1 MKVHPKET
9 KSFHDILIYGEKLF
23 SNSNLYFGHGTTN
36 AWDEAVCLSLHAL
49 DLPQNSSNLVLKRIL
64 SKDECKMIYSLFDQ
78 RVERKIPS
86 AYLTETAWFLDRPFF
101 VDTRVIIPRSP
112 IANLIRAGFEPWI
125 DQPTSI
131 LDLCT
136 GSGCIGISCAHLFEE
151 AEVSL
156 SDLSLQALEVAKINI
171 DRFGLK
177 ERVSVHLSDLFDDIP
192 CTKFDLIVA
201 NPPYVDDK
209 DFANMPDEYSHE
221 PKMSLKGGKDG
232 LKLVKRILRDSAKFL
247 TDKGVLIVEVGN
259 SRLALEQT
267 FPEIAFFWFEFE
279 EGDEGVFMLTSN
291 ELKAH
296 SELFK

>member
-1 MKVHPKET
+1 M
-9 KSFHDILIYGEKLF
+9 
-23 SNSNLYFGHGTTN
+23 
-36 AWDEAVCLSLHAL
+36 
-49 DLPQNSSNLVLKRIL
+49 
-64 SKDECKMIYSLFDQ
+64 
-78 RVERKIPS
+78 
-86 AYLTETAWFLDRPFF
+86 
-101 VDTRVIIPRSP
+101 
-112 IANLIRAGFEPWI
+112 IRAGFKPWI

-136 GSGCIGISCAHLFEE
+136 GSGCIGISCAHIFEE

-232 LKLVKRILRDSAKFL
+232 LKLVRRILRDSAKFL
-247 TDKGVLIVEVGN
+247 TDEGVLIVEVGN

-279 EGDEGVFMLTSN
+279 EGDDGVFMLTSN